1 MVLKRAFLSCY
12 IARNCRT
19 LSYSRSYHSSSITT
33 KRLLPP
39 LSLLPEPIMSD
50 LSQSSSPLHH
60 PTTIPPSGQGVEVL
74 TDKNNKRR
82 YIVNRNPSDDSILHE
97 RILCADRFEI
107 DDKIANISNYR
118 DETWS
123 NLSLTQRLKYVGEAL
138 SHVFNND
145 ENKNGGGKLEI
156 LARMISNEMGKT
168 LLESREELS
177 DFQSVRKEMLDLV
190 GKANEPV
197 SLSEDCGVI
206 GRIDREPLGTIAIIS
221 PWNYPVL
228 EILLHLVPALV
239 AGNAAIVKPSEVTP
253 MSGAMIVEWLKEW
266 RGVSSDYGVIRLP
279 VEIVQGDGEV
289 GKTLVSHEGVHSVS
303 MTGSSVTG
311 RKIMEECGKSLKR
324 VILEVS
330 ESTIF

>member
-1 MVLKRAFLSCY
+1 M
-12 IARNCRT
+12 
-19 LSYSRSYHSSSITT
+19 
-33 KRLLPP
+33 
-39 LSLLPEPIMSD
+39 
-50 LSQSSSPLHH
+50 
-60 PTTIPPSGQGVEVL
+60 G
-74 TDKNNKRR
+74 
-82 YIVNRNPSDDSILHE
+82 
-97 RILCADRFEI
+97 
-107 DDKIANISNYR
+107 
-118 DETWS
+118 
-123 NLSLTQRLKYVGEAL
+123 GEAL

-266 RGVSSDYGVIRLP
+266 RGVSSDYGEIRLP

-324 VILEVS
+324 VILELGGKDPMVVLS
-330 ESTIF
+330 NADLNLAARDAVRCSVVNCGQVCCSVERIYVDETILENFERLRVDASCTSVISTMAKLPYKVVMVKTVTTTVVVVATHLSLFSRKTWTLPVTKPLDRSFPYIRSTDPRI